1 MRLGLTLASVLTLAT
16 TATAGPLSLEQVN
29 RAEWKPGAV
38 KTAKA
43 NPVVAR
49 AQVLLDR
56 AFLSPGEIDG
66 RTGDNMKKAL
76 RVFQAKKGL
85 QPTGKLDQKSW
96 QLLSGTTGDPA
107 FTHYA
112 ITKEDV
118 KGPFTPRIPTD
129 ARKAAKLPRLTYTSP
144 VERLAETFHMAPALL
159 KKLNPGVDFKKPGT
173 RLVVANVTGK
183 KPQGK
188 VARIVVEKQ
197 TQTVRAFDE
206 GGQLIAL
213 YPATVGS
220 HDFPSPA
227 GDLKVTA
234 IAELPPLVLT
244 SKLEYAKVKKGKELR
259 VPPGPNNPIGVVWI
273 GLNKHGYGLHG
284 APEPAKVSKTAS
296 HGCVRMT
303 NWDARELAGMLHPGV
318 PVHFTAAKNFRR

>member
-1 MRLGLTLASVLTLAT
+1 MRLGLMLAGTVALAA
-16 TATAGPLSLEQVN
+16 TATAAPLSTEQVN
-29 RAEWKPGAV
+29 QAEWKPGAI
-38 KTAKA
+38 KAAKV
-43 NPVVAR
+43 NPVVVR

-66 RTGDNMKKAL
+66 LTGDNMKKAL

-96 QLLSGTTGDPA
+96 QLLSGTTDDPA
-107 FTHYA
+107 LTHYA
-112 ITKEDV
+112 VTKEDV
-118 KGPFTPRIPTD
+118 KGPFTPKIPTD
-129 ARKAAKLPRLTYTSP
+129 TRKAAKLPRLGYTSP
-144 VERLAETFHMAPALL
+144 VERLAETFHMSPGLL

-173 RLVVANVTGK
+173 RLAVANVTGK

-188 VARIVVEKQ
+188 VARVLVEKQ

-206 GGQLIAL
+206 GGGLIAL

-244 SKLEYAKVKKGKELR
+244 SKLEYAKVKAGKEIR

-296 HGCVRMT
+296 HGCVRLT
-303 NWDARELAGMLHPGV
+303 NWDARELARMLHPGV
-318 PVHFTAAKNFRR
+318 PVQFTSAKR